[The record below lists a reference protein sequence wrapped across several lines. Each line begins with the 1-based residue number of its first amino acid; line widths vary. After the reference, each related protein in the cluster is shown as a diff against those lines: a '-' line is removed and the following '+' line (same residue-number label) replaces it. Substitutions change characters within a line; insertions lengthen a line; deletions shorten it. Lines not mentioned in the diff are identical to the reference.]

1 MSEARNTRLRAAW
14 LYYAH
19 GLTQAQIAER
29 LGLSR
34 ATVNKLLD
42 TARSRGEVRI
52 WLDEPADECL
62 SLGLEVERALGVA
75 EVIVVPTGPDE
86 AATTRAAGLALGRWL
101 SARIGNGMRVGVGW
115 GRTLMAA
122 LEAFQPPRREG
133 VEVISLL
140 GGQVRPALPDPAE
153 FAWRMATAL
162 GATCLLLPAP
172 LRVDSPETRALLIE
186 RCGIGALF
194 DRAAALDLAV
204 LSVGAAQGPEA
215 SLSLR
220 LLSEVERAELRAAGA
235 VGDVLS
241 TFLDA
246 EGRSIAHPLN
256 ACVMAVDLDRIAQAR
271 ARLLTAT
278 GADRAMALRAAHA
291 RLAASTLI
299 LDEAAARALLG

>member
-14 LYYAH
+14 LYHAH

-42 TARSRGEVRI
+42 TARSRGEVRLWI
-52 WLDEPADECL
+52 DEPDDECL
-62 SLGLEVERALGVA
+62 ALGLAVGRALGVS
-75 EVIVVPTGPDE
+75 EVIVVPSAPGGDG
-86 AATTRAAGLALGRWL
+86 TRAAGLALGRWL
-101 SARIGNGMRVGVGW
+101 STRIGNGMRVGVGW
-115 GRTLMAA
+115 GRTLTAA

-140 GGQVRPALPDPAE
+140 GGQVRPALPDPSA

-162 GATCLLLPAP
+162 GADCLLMPAP
-172 LRVDSPETRALLIE
+172 LRVDSPETRTHLIE

-204 LSVGAAQGPEA
+204 LSVGAAHTEEA
-215 SLSLR
+215 SLALR
-220 LLSEVERAELRAAGA
+220 LLTPEDRAGLRAAGA

-246 EGRSIAHPLN
+246 EGRTVDHPAN
-256 ACVMAVDLDRIAQAR
+256 GCAMAVDLDRIARAR

-278 GADRAMALRAAHA
+278 GADRAAAIRAAHR
-291 RLAASTLI
+291 RLVATTLI
-299 LDEAAARALLG
+299 LDEAAARALLP